1 MGTQLQSS
9 RKHTLNSDK
18 KQGELFYNLSKVGFW
33 NAVNPVNG
41 RKSEKKINWR
51 QAVIV
56 RIF

>member
-1 MGTQLQSS
+1 MGTQLQSN

-18 KQGELFYNLSKVGFW
+18 RQSALLYNLSKVGFW